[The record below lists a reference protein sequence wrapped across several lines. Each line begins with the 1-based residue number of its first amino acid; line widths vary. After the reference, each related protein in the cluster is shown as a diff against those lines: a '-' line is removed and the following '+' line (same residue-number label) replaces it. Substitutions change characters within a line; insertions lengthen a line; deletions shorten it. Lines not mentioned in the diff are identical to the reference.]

1 MHSVNRHFWGSFGVL
16 AFTSE
21 HLWQQV
27 IILLKLKCNGIF
39 CPPYDTVLYECSDI
53 PVSYSMLPCGSIVG
67 FGRYTPISFCGY
79 HLFCSFGRY
88 TLTISFQYLA
98 WGTIKIPACGC
109 SNTWSCYVFHTYQ
122 SSYPG
127 RHGRR
132 KNGPGT
138 RTLVMT
144 AETSYEGGTII
155 ITEVPVLCNEHW
167 WTPHSVYK
175 LLWSTKSQQQQ
186 KKDCIYS
193 KNTFPKCF
201 YRKKVFC
208 YQILKLEAFVLF
220 WLLQV
225 TILDMGFPV
234 WHSVWLYL

>member
-1 MHSVNRHFWGSFGVL
+1 M
-16 AFTSE
+16 
-21 HLWQQV
+21 

-127 RHGRR
+127 RQCLQA
-132 KNGPGT
+132 
-138 RTLVMT
+138 TLIYQEPT
-144 AETSYEGGTII
+144 TT
-155 ITEVPVLCNEHW
+155 T
-167 WTPHSVYK
+167 
-175 LLWSTKSQQQQ
+175 
-186 KKDCIYS
+186 KKDRIYS
-193 KNTFPKCF
+193 KNIFPKCF

-220 WLLQV
+220 
-225 TILDMGFPV
+225 
-234 WHSVWLYL
+234 